1 MNQALGKKAPDAP
14 AQPYPTMP
22 GPRTTERPTAYAD
35 RIGEWCIRQKSDR
48 ERKDHGLFLTPAPVA
63 DFMAGRITSE
73 AQEARVLDP
82 AAGVGILCCAAV
94 QALVSRRP
102 KPGVVELVAYEIDVD
117 LLAPLRAVLDHLAD
131 WCRTRYGV
139 TVSVH
144 IEAAD
149 FIMANAGA
157 LRPRGLFPGRT
168 ETDNFGVVIAN
179 PPYFKIGKDDPR
191 AAAASEV
198 VHGQP
203 NIYAL
208 FMAVG
213 ASLLRQHGDFVFITP
228 RSFASGPYF
237 RQFRTVFFDMIRP
250 TGVHVFGSR
259 RHAFRRDA
267 VLQENV
273 IVSGVRQ
280 DRWHGN
286 RSAMPLAISS
296 SFGVDDIHK
305 PSVREVSAEKVLD
318 LASVDKVLRLP
329 VCDDDEEA
337 LALVDSWP
345 SSLAEQGLN
354 ISTGPV
360 VPFRATELIAG
371 EGNVPASHVPLLW
384 MNHVRAMK
392 ATWPLD
398 RHKPEYIA
406 RTAKALL
413 VPEQQLR
420 AHPAL
425 QRQGRTAPVDGRPLY
440 RRRFRRAGNRAGEP
454 SQLRSPA
461 RRPTLGGRG
470 LGSGGAL
477 QQPPPR
483 HQVPSGQRQHPGKRH
498 RTARH
503 AASRARDDRRTR
515 PADKVPC
522 GPYGRAGCAC
532 HQGELP
538 ARAKGGGR
546 WLTSEKHGRS
556 SKPWACRRPQHNQM
570 AGMTLIALCGRTS
583 ASLPTSRVPS
593 LSSMPRIRALSRVAT
608 ITVSYMLLIANV

>member
-1 MNQALGKKAPDAP
+1 MKIGGARRQVLSQGLGKHAAAAP
-14 AQPYPTMP
+14 AQAYRTMP
-22 GPRTTERPTAYAD
+22 GPRTTEPPTAYAD

-63 DFMAGRITSE
+63 EFMAGRITSE
-73 AQEARVLDP
+73 AHETRVLDP

-94 QALVSRRP
+94 QALASRRP
-102 KPGVVELVAYEIDVD
+102 KPGVVELVAYEIDED

-131 WCRTRYGV
+131 WCRTRHGV

-149 FIMANAGA
+149 FIMANPGA
-157 LRPRGLFPGRT
+157 LRPRGLFPRRT
-168 ETDNFGVVIAN
+168 ETENFDVVIAN

-213 ASLLRQHGDFVFITP
+213 ASLLRQRGDFVFITP

-259 RHAFRRDA
+259 RDAFRRDA

-286 RSAMPLAISS
+286 RGTMPLAISS

-345 SSLAEQGLN
+345 SSLAEQGLS

-413 VPEQQLR
+413 VPSSNYVLI
-420 AHPAL
+420 
-425 QRQGRTAPVDGRPLY
+425 
-440 RRRFRRAGNRAGEP
+440 RRFSAKEEPRRLTAAPYIAADFAMAGNRAGEP

-483 HQVPSGQRQHPGKRH
+483 HLVPSGQRQHPGKRH

-503 AASRARDDRRTR
+503 AASRARDDRRAR

-522 GPYGRAGCAC
+522 GPDGRAGCVT
-532 HQGELP
+532 HF
-538 ARAKGGGR
+538 
-546 WLTSEKHGRS
+546 RS
-556 SKPWACRRPQHNQM
+556 
-570 AGMTLIALCGRTS
+570 
-583 ASLPTSRVPS
+583 
-593 LSSMPRIRALSRVAT
+593 
-608 ITVSYMLLIANV
+608 